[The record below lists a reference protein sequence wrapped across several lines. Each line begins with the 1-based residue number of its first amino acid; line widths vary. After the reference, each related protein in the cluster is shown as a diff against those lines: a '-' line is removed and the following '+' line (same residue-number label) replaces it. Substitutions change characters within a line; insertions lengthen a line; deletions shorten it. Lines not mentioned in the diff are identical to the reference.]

1 MYYFFMDRNFN
12 LDKYDFDVNFSPRL
26 TKAERDLL
34 NIFLDNVDKK
44 NEYTELNY
52 DFNLFKLSYFELI
65 ENIKSIKK
73 KSLSIEMRLDG
84 QLFRILFINFF
95 DVIFFEDDKVIY
107 VLGHDF
113 SIAATHDN
121 FCNRIYPLSF
131 L

>member
-73 KSLSIEMRLDG
+73 YPYIKKLP
-84 QLFRILFINFF
+84 
-95 DVIFFEDDKVIY
+95 Y
-107 VLGHDF
+107 VF
-113 SIAATHDN
+113 ATLKL
-121 FCNRIYPLSF
+121 Y
-131 L
+131 

>member
-26 TKAERDLL
+26 TKAERDLS
-34 NIFLDNVDKK
+34 NIFLDNVDRK

-73 KSLSIEMRLDG
+73 KVEILSLNKGNINRRPKKKFKVSS
-84 QLFRILFINFF
+84 ILFFI
-95 DVIFFEDDKVIY
+95 IY
-107 VLGHDF
+107 F
-113 SIAATHDN
+113 
-121 FCNRIYPLSF
+121 
-131 L
+131 

>member
-95 DVIFFEDDKVIY
+95 DVIIY
-107 VLGHDF
+107 F
-113 SIAATHDN
+113 
-121 FCNRIYPLSF
+121 
-131 L
+131 